1 MFQIDLNLPQHQYNI
16 FIEAHLLNKISEI
29 ISHLFKTKKVIIITD
44 SNVDENYGSVVK
56 ANLIDGGFDVQFIV
70 LKPGEESKSLQSL
83 ECIYNKLLD
92 YSANRD
98 TLLVAL
104 GGGVIGDITGFA
116 AATFLRGIKYIQ
128 IPTSVIA
135 QVDSSIG
142 GKVAVNLERGKNL
155 IGSFYHPH
163 AVLIDPEVL
172 RSLED
177 RFFFDGM
184 AEVIKYGLI
193 KDSQLFNNLM
203 SYKTKEEIMANIE
216 YIISTCCLIKK
227 EIVEKDEKDIGE
239 RMLLN
244 FGHTIGHGIEA
255 YYEYKTYTHGEAV
268 AIGMYCISG
277 IGEQLGLTAPGCNEK
292 IKAILKQYH
301 LPYKA
306 PVNVDELLEIIKN
319 DKKVFD
325 DGLNFIL
332 IKDIGNAYINKVKLQ
347 DISIFLKKG
356 AECNE

>member
-1 MFQIDLNLPQHQYNI
+1 MFQIELNLPQHQYNI
-16 FIEAHLLNKISEI
+16 YIEDNLIKKTSEI
-29 ISHLFKTKKVIIITD
+29 ISKLFKTKKVVIITD
-44 SNVDENYGSVVK
+44 SNVHGIYGRVVEE
-56 ANLIDGGFDVQFIV
+56 NLINDGFDTQSII
-70 LKPGEESKSLQSL
+70 LKPGEESKSITSL
-83 ECIYNKLLD
+83 EHIYNKLLD

-104 GGGVIGDITGFA
+104 GGGVVGDITGFA
-116 AATFLRGIKYIQ
+116 ASTFLRGIKYIQ

-172 RSLED
+172 RSLDD

-193 KDSQLFNNLM
+193 RDSELFNNLM
-203 SYKTKEEIMANIE
+203 SYKTKEEIMTNIE

-227 EIVEKDEKDIGE
+227 EIVERDEKDTGE

-255 YYEYKTYTHGEAV
+255 YYEYRTYTHGEAV
-268 AIGMYCISG
+268 AIGMYSISG
-277 IGEQLGLTAPGCNEK
+277 IGEQLGLTALGCSEK
-292 IKAILKQYH
+292 IKTILQQYN

-306 PVNVDELLEIIKN
+306 PFNVDVLLEIIKN

-332 IKDIGNAYINKVKLQ
+332 IKDIGNAYINKVQLK
-347 DISIFLKKG
+347 DVSMFLKEGGCKG
-356 AECNE
+356 